1 MTKKIV
7 VPEGMLKAAVEDAAW
22 NGPIYGARGAIGV
35 IVLEAGLRWLSEN
48 PIVPNASDTLGLLQ
62 EIVQSGHLSNEE
74 YCSIPSTTVRA
85 VIREWQCRMFLAPEP
100 EVPEAI
106 KDLLLDERTNEGL
119 GKVAGKSYNNALIEA
134 YQRGLNGTLAQKW
147 EYERGRINGLK

>member
-48 PIVPNASDTLGLLQ
+48 PITPSQKEAGELSGWKAREEDAHRH
-62 EIVQSGHLSNEE
+62 IVQLS
-74 YCSIPSTTVRA
+74 
-85 VIREWQCRMFLAPEP
+85 IREWQCRMFLAPPP
-100 EVPEAI
+100 EVPEEV
-106 KDLLLDERTNEGL
+106 KDLLLDESQERRTDFRGANVSSWARPFINEAIL
-119 GKVAGKSYNNALIEA
+119 EA
-134 YQRGLNGTLAQKW
+134 YRRGK
-147 EYERGRINGLK
+147 ESK

>member
-62 EIVQSGHLSNEE
+62 ERVQSGHLSNEE

-85 VIREWQCRMFLAPEP
+85 VIREWQCRMFLAPPP
-100 EVPEAI
+100 EVPEEV
-106 KDLLLDERTNEGL
+106 KDLLLDESQERRTDFRGANVSSWARPFINEAIL
-119 GKVAGKSYNNALIEA
+119 EA
-134 YQRGLNGTLAQKW
+134 YRRGK
-147 EYERGRINGLK
+147 ESK